1 VLRHDPRYHGLEQ
14 VTQIALREGAMVQLH
29 KTHDKVKE
37 VWQGQLGHVTCQ
49 FVQDPVEVDLDTLT
63 EGVISY

>member
-1 VLRHDPRYHGLEQ
+1 
-14 VTQIALREGAMVQLH
+14 MVQLH